1 MESIDITDSQF
12 SLVNKITSLSEF
24 VPEIIDNIENIENIE
39 NAVSSISSSISSS
52 VPSLL
57 DSPMFKEGGSL
68 GFASASATTVPA
80 YSEISDNNYSS
91 LFFYIGLGIICII
104 IGIFIYNYYKN
115 KNKNSKNV
123 TFQNVNNL
131 KQTDERERP
140 NYMQSDY

>member
-39 NAVSSISSSISSS
+39 NAVSSISSS

-57 DSPMFKEGGSL
+57 DSHMFKEDGSL

-80 YSEISDNNYSS
+80 YSEISEISDNNYSS